1 MVKLPGLMG
10 VLVADMH
17 SLPFCKQDS
26 EVLNTAI
33 LTGKA
38 VLFPSRWWRFR
49 RMGWWW
55 TCQRL
60 WNAGLRMKTSS
71 RYNELYFQMPRRLVL
86 SFLFCHA
93 AALSIPGS
101 PGQRRDA
108 EERAMGMLRR
118 E

>member
-1 MVKLPGLMG
+1 MKNCLIRKDPVLGKIEGRRRRRRQRMRWLDGITDSMNMSLGKLWGLLMDRE
-10 VLVADMH
+10 ADMH

-60 WNAGLRMKTSS
+60 
-71 RYNELYFQMPRRLVL
+71 
-86 SFLFCHA
+86 
-93 AALSIPGS
+93 
-101 PGQRRDA
+101 
-108 EERAMGMLRR
+108 
-118 E
+118 